1 MKKMITMMM
10 VAVLAISMLAGCGRT
25 KATGSVATDGYIF
38 KETAVSVLLDAKAKS
53 IREGAKKLLPLYFC

>member
-25 KATGSVATDGYIF
+25 K
-38 KETAVSVLLDAKAKS
+38 ETTVSVLLMQKPKV
-53 IREGAKKLLPLYFC
+53 